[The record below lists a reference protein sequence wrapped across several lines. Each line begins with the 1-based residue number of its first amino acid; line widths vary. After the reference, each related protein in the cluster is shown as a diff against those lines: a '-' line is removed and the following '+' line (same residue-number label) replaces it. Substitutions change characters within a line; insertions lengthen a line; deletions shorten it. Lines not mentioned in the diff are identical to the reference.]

1 MVDLLREAGILW
13 KIVVVLHVS
22 KSITLNTEILHTEK
36 ELLG

>member
-1 MVDLLREAGILW
+1 MVNLLRDARILW
-13 KIVVVLHVS
+13 KIVVVLNVS